1 MKGSVKT
8 VFPGNNSA
16 EGFYSFYES
25 GLSAMDHVYILKGG
39 PGTGKSSFMRHL
51 GEAFRDRGFDIEL
64 WQCSSDNDSLDGV
77 LIPAYKTAVVDG
89 TAPHTLDPVY
99 PGAREE
105 ILNLGEFWKN
115 NALRNEKDAIVS
127 LTDRIS
133 AAFDDAYKKLK
144 TAGEWD
150 DRLLSCRKTDASQE
164 SGAESLVKELFGD
177 ETRSDR
183 HLFAAAVTPEGM
195 VDRTFEICRD
205 VKKRCF
211 LQGKRGLG
219 QQSYLRTVMAA
230 AQKRCISMDVYHGP
244 IRPEESVMVILPEL
258 DTVVAAAEVIPS
270 SEMREGDR
278 IISFHGDKVSEEE
291 KRAEKERNAALDAAS
306 AQIMKAH
313 KLHDELEAFYTAAMD
328 FESINR
334 LEKIIFQKIL
344 KNIQNGKNL

>member
-115 NALRNEKDAIVS
+115 NALRKEKDAIVS

-244 IRPEESVMVILPEL
+244 IRPEAIVMVILPEL

>member
-115 NALRNEKDAIVS
+115 NALRKEKDAIVS

-183 HLFAAAVTPEGM
+183 HLFAAAVTPDGM

-244 IRPEESVMVILPEL
+244 IRPEEILMVILPEL

>member
-115 NALRNEKDAIVS
+115 NALRKEKDAIVS

-244 IRPEESVMVILPEL
+244 IRPEEIVMVILPEL

-291 KRAEKERNAALDAAS
+291 KRAEKERNAALADAS

>member
-115 NALRNEKDAIVS
+115 NALRKEKDAIVS

-244 IRPEESVMVILPEL
+244 IRPEEIVMVILPEL

-278 IISFHGDKVSEEE
+278 IISFNGDKVSEEE

>member
-1 MKGSVKT
+1 M
-8 VFPGNNSA
+8 
-16 EGFYSFYES
+16 
-25 GLSAMDHVYILKGG
+25 
-39 PGTGKSSFMRHL
+39 
-51 GEAFRDRGFDIEL
+51 
-64 WQCSSDNDSLDGV
+64 
-77 LIPAYKTAVVDG
+77 VDG

-115 NALRNEKDAIVS
+115 NALRKEKDAIVS

-244 IRPEESVMVILPEL
+244 IRPEEIVMVILPEL

>member
-115 NALRNEKDAIVS
+115 NALRKEKDAIVS

-230 AQKRCISMDVYHGP
+230 DQ
-244 IRPEESVMVILPEL
+244 
-258 DTVVAAAEVIPS
+258 
-270 SEMREGDR
+270 
-278 IISFHGDKVSEEE
+278 
-291 KRAEKERNAALDAAS
+291 
-306 AQIMKAH
+306 
-313 KLHDELEAFYTAAMD
+313 
-328 FESINR
+328 
-334 LEKIIFQKIL
+334 
-344 KNIQNGKNL
+344 

>member
-115 NALRNEKDAIVS
+115 NALRKEKDAIVS

-244 IRPEESVMVILPEL
+244 IRPEEIVMVILPEL

>member
-51 GEAFRDRGFDIEL
+51 GEAFRDRGFYIEL

-115 NALRNEKDAIVS
+115 NALRKEKDAIVS

-177 ETRSDR
+177 EYLDYDLVFCHSSGRPMEGQVINRALKKLIQDNDLPDVVFHSFRHASITYKLKWNGGDMKSVQGDSGHARMDMVADVYSHIIDEDR
-183 HLFAAAVTPEGM
+183 
-195 VDRTFEICRD
+195 R
-205 VKKRCF
+205 
-211 LQGKRGLG
+211 
-219 QQSYLRTVMAA
+219 YN
-230 AQKRCISMDVYHGP
+230 AQKF
-244 IRPEESVMVILPEL
+244 EEQFYNAKGLKNAEEGKTAPMPKFETSVEL
-258 DTVVAAAEVIPS
+258 LDPMAEVQKG
-270 SEMREGDR
+270 SE
-278 IISFHGDKVSEEE
+278 VEEE
-291 KRAEKERNAALDAAS
+291 KPAENSADENAALLA
-306 AQIMKAH
+306 
-313 KLHDELEAFYTAAMD
+313 KLLSNPDTAA
-328 FESINR
+328 
-334 LEKIIFQKIL
+334 LL
-344 KNIQNGKNL
+344 KALAKTI